1 VTCPWAIRL
10 PAKRATTP
18 VPHANVENGFSCL
31 GLRSTDEILCPFCC
45 NRWYQVSL
53 VKLWRATVEL
63 PMVVIYHCETLLGSC
78 LSSSSI
84 SNRKFPQWVQR
95 IILTVR

>member
-1 VTCPWAIRL
+1 VSLGHPLARQTGNNPGAARD
-10 PAKRATTP
+10 
-18 VPHANVENGFSCL
+18 VENRFSCL

-53 VKLWRATVEL
+53 VKLWRTTVEL
-63 PMVVIYHCETLLGSC
+63 PMVVIYHCVTLLGSC

-84 SNRKFPQWVQR
+84 SNRKFPQWVKASF
-95 IILTVR
+95 

>member
-1 VTCPWAIRL
+1 LGHPLARQTRNNPGAARD
-10 PAKRATTP
+10 
-18 VPHANVENGFSCL
+18 VENRFSGL

-53 VKLWRATVEL
+53 VKLRRATVEL

-84 SNRKFPQWVQR
+84 NNRKFPQWVQR
-95 IILTVR
+95 VILTAR